1 MLDTRS
7 VEWSV
12 GSGAVSEKE
21 PGLKELLAHVLES
34 VGCYDACIREAEM
47 DGDFEVADFLRELR
61 RQDLLRARVVV
72 GLLGRAGAA

>member
-7 VEWSV
+7 VEWSM
-12 GSGAVSEKE
+12 GSGALSARE
-21 PGLKELLAHVLES
+21 PGLRELLSHVLES

-61 RQDLLRARVVV
+61 RQDLLRARVAV